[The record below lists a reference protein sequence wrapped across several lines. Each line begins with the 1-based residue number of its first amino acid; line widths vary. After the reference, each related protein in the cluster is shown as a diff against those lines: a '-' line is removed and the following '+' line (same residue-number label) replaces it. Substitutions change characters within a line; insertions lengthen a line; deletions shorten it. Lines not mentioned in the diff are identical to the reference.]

1 APFVIPSD
9 ILDDWRLAGLRS
21 AKERVAWEKRLAE
34 SDGTVRA
41 EFERRMRG
49 DLPEALPS
57 VIAEYKK
64 KIAKENPKVATR
76 NASEM
81 ALEVINDCLTET
93 IGGSADLTGSN
104 NTKTSQT
111 ASVTPDDFT
120 GRYIHYG
127 IREHA
132 MAAAMN
138 GIALHGGLIPYGGT
152 FLAFSDY
159 ARPAMRLASLM
170 GIRSIFVM
178 THDSI

>member
-1 APFVIPSD
+1 TIGRGAHTQVGTVKAHGSTHGADEFVKSREAHGWDAAAFVIPSD

-21 AKERVAWEKRLAE
+21 AKERVAWEKRLSE

-49 DLPEALPS
+49 DLPEAFPN
-57 VIAEYKK
+57 VVAEHEKK
-64 KIAKENPKVATR
+64 LAKENAKVATR

-81 ALEVINDCLTET
+81 ALEIINDCLTET

-138 GIALHGGLIPYGGT
+138 GIALHGGL
-152 FLAFSDY
+152 
-159 ARPAMRLASLM
+159 
-170 GIRSIFVM
+170 
-178 THDSI
+178 